1 MWHPVME
8 SPDLRLPSQIG
19 RYKIERLLGR
29 GAMGRV
35 LLAHDPVLDRSVAIK
50 LLRDDLNIPP
60 EQHDALLHRMRQEAR
75 ASARVSHPNI
85 VALHDM
91 GEDPELGLC
100 LVFEYAEGQTLKE
113 RILRGP
119 LGPEAAAKLARE
131 VGDALTTAHLAGV
144 LHRDI
149 KPENIILTPTG
160 AKVADF
166 GIARVPDSTLTRDGG
181 LLGTPA
187 YSAPECIASGKFSP
201 LSDQFSFAATLYEA
215 ISGQRAFPGED
226 AIAVATRIT
235 TDEPPGIAELAG
247 LDPHVD
253 EVLSRGLAK
262 APSARFEDARAFG
275 RALAEALWQSPRQQ
289 LATLPDERHRTHAP
303 SAHESR
309 TTRLVV
315 GGAAVGALLGI
326 AGFQLIMGL
335 REPERA
341 LPGRAEQVA
350 DESTPKAPEPIAV
363 ESPKSKSKPA
373 VHHDAARDAGTTK
386 ASHST
391 SSDGGRSAP
400 DARDAGDAGN
410 AQVAPP

>member
-1 MWHPVME
+1 ME
-8 SPDLRLPSQIG
+8 PTELGLPTQIG
-19 RYKIERLLGR
+19 RYRIERLLGR

-91 GEDPELGLC
+91 GEDPSLGLC
-100 LVFEYAEGQTLKE
+100 LVFEYAEGLTLKE
-113 RILRGP
+113 RLLRGP

-187 YSAPECIASGKFSP
+187 YSAPECIETGRFSP
-201 LSDQFSFAATLYEA
+201 LSDQFSLAATLYEA
-215 ISGQRAFPGED
+215 VSGQRAFPGED
-226 AIAVATRIT
+226 AVAVATRIT
-235 TDEPPGIAELAG
+235 NEEPPGIAELSG

-253 EVLSRGLAK
+253 AVLARGLSK
-262 APSARFEDARAFG
+262 SPSARFEDARAFG
-275 RALAEALWQSPRQQ
+275 AALAEALWQSPHRQ

-303 SAHESR
+303 TPHESR
-309 TTRLVV
+309 TARLVI

-326 AGFQLIMGL
+326 AGFQLSIGL
-335 REPERA
+335 REGEHPPESRV
-341 LPGRAEQVA
+341 EQVEVA
-350 DESTPKAPEPIAV
+350 PLIRSAEAAPAEALKAKLKAPKREP
-363 ESPKSKSKPA
+363 
-373 VHHDAARDAGTTK
+373 ARDAGAAK
-386 ASHST
+386 LA
-391 SSDGGRSAP
+391 RSE
-400 DARDAGDAGN
+400 ARDAGLAEPSDAGS
-410 AQVAPP
+410 ARISAP

>member
-1 MWHPVME
+1 ME
-8 SPDLRLPSQIG
+8 PSEPGLPTQIG
-19 RYKIERLLGR
+19 RYQIERLLGR

-60 EQHDALLHRMRQEAR
+60 EQHDTLLHRMRQEAR

-91 GEDPELGLC
+91 GEDPTLGLC
-100 LVFEYAEGQTLKE
+100 LVFEYAEGMTLKE
-113 RILRGP
+113 RLQKGP

-131 VGDALTTAHLAGV
+131 VGDALTTAHSAGV

-201 LSDQFSFAATLYEA
+201 LSDQFSLAATLYEA
-215 ISGQRAFPGED
+215 VSGQRAFPGED

-235 TDEPPGIAELAG
+235 IDDPPGIAGLAG
-247 LDPHVD
+247 LDRHVD
-253 EVLSRGLAK
+253 DVLARGLAK
-262 APSARFEDARAFG
+262 LPSARFSDARAFG
-275 RALAEALWQSPRQQ
+275 AALAEALWQSPRQQ
-289 LATLPDERHRTHAP
+289 LVTLPDARHVTQAP
-303 SAHESR
+303 TTHESR
-309 TTRLVV
+309 TTRLVI
-315 GGAAVGALLGI
+315 GGAAIGALLGI
-326 AGFQLIMGL
+326 AGFQLIINL
-335 REPERA
+335 RETEHTPESRA
-341 LPGRAEQVA
+341 QRFEMA
-350 DESTPKAPEPIAV
+350 APQQPSEAPSIEA
-363 ESPKSKSKPA
+363 PKSKANPTQAKHEASKGASLSPRA
-373 VHHDAARDAGTTK
+373 GQEPHAAANGGAAALAPVDAG
-386 ASHST
+386 
-391 SSDGGRSAP
+391 G
-400 DARDAGDAGN
+400 AR
-410 AQVAPP
+410 VSPP